1 MLLLENASQ
10 LAQVLAT
17 SEIKPLFDVLPS
29 AQLSST
35 LKPSIKF
42 ASPTA
47 VSIINTLLSINAWI
61 FALITLTQTQQPSFA
76 LIHVPSAISHR
87 IKYAFKTAPR
97 VTQIHS
103 WRYVYLF
110 AHLTTTHTIL
120 NGTAGK
126 IANLNI
132 NSSIIKHVLYRAQPH
147 KI

>member
-1 MLLLENASQ
+1 MLNNVLQILITFNTTTLMLMVLSNRDFAFFSAQLRQSCSIGMLLLENASQ

-103 WRYVYLF
+103 
-110 AHLTTTHTIL
+110 
-120 NGTAGK
+120 
-126 IANLNI
+126 
-132 NSSIIKHVLYRAQPH
+132 
-147 KI
+147 